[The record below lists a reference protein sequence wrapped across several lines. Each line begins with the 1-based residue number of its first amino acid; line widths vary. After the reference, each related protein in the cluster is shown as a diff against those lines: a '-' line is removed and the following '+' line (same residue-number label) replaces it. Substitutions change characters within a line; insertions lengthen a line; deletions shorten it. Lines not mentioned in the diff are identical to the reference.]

1 MIENITSNGAG
12 MEHLQEIVETVF
24 AYIRLV
30 SEEGGVTEDRCVH
43 CTCAHEVRI
52 FMLDLLPD
60 RWYNNITQHVFD
72 FEQPSYAPPCAGSSS
87 TGIWRSCAS
96 TSRVNTRLSLLQNS

>member
-1 MIENITSNGAG
+1 MIEIITSNGAG
-12 MEHLQEIVETVF
+12 MEHLQEIVEIVF

-43 CTCAHEVRI
+43 CTWAHEVRI
-52 FMLDLLPD
+52 FMLDLI
-60 RWYNNITQHVFD
+60 YNNITQHVFD
-72 FEQPSYAPPCAGSSS
+72 FEQLSYAPPCAGSSS